1 MWSIWDSVKR
11 YATGAKTSDKK
22 DLERY
27 SVDGV
32 NEEEERPEEKKEDE
46 MKKEEKEKEKERKR
60 EEEEKQRYERILG
73 KIRKIMHDESDPSKT
88 EGQYRT

>member
-22 DLERY
+22 DLGRD

-32 NEEEERPEEKKEDE
+32 NEEDERPGEEKEDE
-46 MKKEEKEKEKERKR
+46 TRKEEKEEERERKR

-73 KIRKIMHDESDPSKT
+73 EIRKIMQDEK
-88 EGQYRT
+88 